1 MMSSPTEESVRRNS
15 ESEGAETES
24 PEHDPHYEPIV
35 TLPLVEV
42 HTNEEDEEELVKI
55 RARLYRYDTEDH
67 EWKERTGD
75 VKLLSH
81 KLNNTVRVV
90 MRRDKTLKVCANH
103 FITPDIRMNVHCG
116 SDKAFNWSVF
126 ADYADET
133 CKQELL
139 AIKFG
144 NPQNAEL
151 WKTKFAEAQEIVRTK
166 CSLYTQDQSSDDESS
181 ITRSEDTDT
190 PEPKTNVD
198 KSPDKDKNND
208 KTEQTDS
215 DGVVLKLQELKV
227 DSEKSE

>member
-1 MMSSPTEESVRRNS
+1 MSLPIEESVRRNS
-15 ESEGAETES
+15 ESEGGEVETS
-24 PEHDPHYEPIV
+24 DHDPHYDPIV
-35 TLPLVEV
+35 SLPLVEI
-42 HTNEEDEEELVKI
+42 HTNEENEEELVKI
-55 RARLYRYDTEDH
+55 RARLYRYDTSDH
-67 EWKERTGD
+67 EWKERGTGD
-75 VKLLSH
+75 IKLLRH
-81 KLNNTVRVV
+81 KANNTVRVV

-151 WKTKFAEAQEIVRTK
+151 WKAKFAEAQEIVRTK
-166 CSLYTQDQSSDDESS
+166 CSLYTQDQSSDDDESS

-190 PEPKTNVD
+190 PEPKSVD
-198 KSPDKDKNND
+198 KNSEEETKKEVVDVK
-208 KTEQTDS
+208 E
-215 DGVVLKLQELKV
+215 DGVVLKLKELKV
-227 DSEKSE
+227 DGDKTE